1 MPHMSPTIC
10 PICASTDRARF
21 NEKGGRALLICRACR
36 HLSWEKLPSETEL
49 TRFYRQQYTNH
60 HQQLEIQKNNA
71 SYYRGHVAELAN
83 LARRDIAEL
92 AIADVGSSY
101 PVFVEQAVAQG
112 CRSAIA
118 VDWSREA
125 AEYGRSV
132 GVPVATPEEFIE
144 EIPDASLDVLRYAHT
159 LEHMIDPVGALKQHL
174 KKVKPGGLV
183 YITQP
188 NFPVLKAQFFGQD
201 IMDQVWPNH
210 LHYFSPASARAL
222 LELCGL
228 ELMRF
233 FTIAN
238 AEKAE
243 LKFRTAFDADMAHTL
258 ADWCQG
264 KGEEDRG
271 ALSNFPFFF
280 GENSA
285 IYATLRHERAVAL
298 PPSHADVV
306 TVIQSFLSRQP
317 MPQAEADAEPS
328 APTQT
333 ASVVSQA
340 LHQQRVMDLL
350 LDAAALQARTMAVG
364 KDSRYSLSTD
374 NPLAGASADH
384 LHPRGTANDDTRHP
398 RFVRACE
405 KHFKGSIRHLDIG
418 CAGGGLVW
426 DFLLSGHRSV
436 GLEGSDFPLVNQK
449 AYWRVIPDN
458 LFIAD
463 ATKPYRFYDS
473 DEAPAKFDV
482 ITAWE
487 VLEHIPEKSLP
498 GFLQNICDHLTPNG
512 VFVCSIAT
520 FPDEDPS
527 TGTVW
532 HVTVKPRDWW
542 EPVFAQNGLEVM
554 EGMFAH
560 RDFVRGSGNPRAHD
574 WDGAENPE
582 LGFHLVTR
590 LRNYSSPDQRSNR
603 SGR

>member
-1 MPHMSPTIC
+1 MSPTAC

-21 NEKGGRALLICRACR
+21 NEKGGRALLICRDCR

-49 TRFYRQQYTNH
+49 AGFYRQEYTDH

-83 LARRDIAEL
+83 LARCDVAEL
-92 AIADVGSSY
+92 AIADIGSSY

-132 GVPVATPEEFIE
+132 GVPVVTPEEFIE
-144 EIPDASLDVLRYAHT
+144 LIPDASLDVLRYAHT
-159 LEHMIDPVGALKQHL
+159 LEHMIDPAGALKQHL
-174 KKVKPGGLV
+174 PKLKPGGLV

-228 ELMRF
+228 DLLRF

-238 AEKAE
+238 AEKTEA
-243 LKFRTAFDADMAHTL
+243 KFRTAFDVDMANTL

-264 KGEEDRG
+264 KGEEARG
-271 ALSNFPFFF
+271 ALSNFPYFF

-285 IYATLRHERAVAL
+285 IYATLRPDGAAAL
-298 PPSHADVV
+298 TACHADVV
-306 TVIQSFLSRQP
+306 TAIRSVLSRP
-317 MPQAEADAEPS
+317 SMPKAAADAEPS
-328 APTQT
+328 VPTPT
-333 ASVVSQA
+333 ASVVSEA
-340 LHQQRVMDLL
+340 LHQQRVLDLL
-350 LDAAALQARTMAVG
+350 LDAAALQARTMSVG
-364 KDSRYSLSTD
+364 KDSRYRLATD
-374 NPLAGASADH
+374 SPLAGASADH
-384 LHPRGTANDDTRHP
+384 LHPRGAANDDTRHP

-405 KHFKGSIRHLDIG
+405 KHFKAPIRHLDIG

-458 LFIAD
+458 LFTAD
-463 ATKPYRFYDS
+463 ATKPYRFQDS
-473 DEAPAKFDV
+473 DGAPAKFDV

-487 VLEHIPEKSLP
+487 VLEHIPETSIP
-498 GFLQNICDHLTPNG
+498 GFLQNICEHLAPDG

-520 FPDEDPS
+520 FSDEDPS
-527 TGTVW
+527 TGAVW

-542 EPVFAQNGLEVM
+542 EPVFRHNGLEVC
-554 EGMFAH
+554 EGIFGH

-574 WDGAENPE
+574 WDAAKNPE
-582 LGFHLVTR
+582 LGFHMVTR
-590 LRNYSSPDQRSNR
+590 LRSSSPAAEGGNSSRE
-603 SGR
+603 